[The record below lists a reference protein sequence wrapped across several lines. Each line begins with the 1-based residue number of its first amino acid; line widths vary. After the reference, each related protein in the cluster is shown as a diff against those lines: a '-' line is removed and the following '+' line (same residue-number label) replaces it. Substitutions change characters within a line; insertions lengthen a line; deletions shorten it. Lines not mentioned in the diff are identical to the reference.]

1 MNRPKKEEL
10 KDIREIG
17 GIYTTDFTKYIDALE
32 KYVDQ
37 LEKAFDKACEKLQKS
52 DLGNTCDKEY
62 LKQCRENHCF
72 KTCIHSRPL
81 TIEEWKE
88 WCMKE
93 NEIK

>member
-37 LEKAFDKACEKLQKS
+37 LEKAFDKACGELAHAYPCGVIRCGTTWHPDS
-52 DLGNTCDKEY
+52 
-62 LKQCRENHCF
+62 
-72 KTCIHSRPL
+72 
-81 TIEEWKE
+81 WKE
-88 WCMKE
+88 WCMKDDE
-93 NEIK
+93 